1 MAEALGHV
9 FADPRLHRRALT
21 HRSAAV
27 EHNERLEFLG
37 DGLLNMIVAEALY
50 QRFPLADEGWLSRAR
65 AQLVCESALAR
76 IAREKRLGAQLHLG
90 AGELKV
96 GGDQRDS
103 ILADALEAMIGA
115 IHLDAGFEACRGAVL
130 DSVGPSL
137 ARLADAGIQ
146 KDAKTRLQEWLQA
159 RGFSLPEYVLI
170 ESLGDD
176 HDKTFI
182 VECRVTEPALQARGV
197 GHSRRQAEQQAAQT
211 VFEQLAPEF
220 SKDGFA

>member
-1 MAEALGHV
+1 MALAVAEALGHV

-65 AQLVCESALAR
+65 AQLVCEAALAR
-76 IAREKRLGAQLHLG
+76 IARDKRLGAQLHLG

-103 ILADALEAMIGA
+103 ILADALEAVIGA
-115 IHLDAGFEACRGAVL
+115 IHLDAGFDVCRRAVL
-130 DSVGPSL
+130 AAVGPSL
-137 ARLADAGIQ
+137 AQLADAGIQ

-159 RGFSLPEYVLI
+159 QGFPLPSYVLI
-170 ESLGDD
+170 EARGED

-182 VECRVTEPALQARGV
+182 VECSVSEPVLQARGV
-197 GHSRRQAEQQAAQT
+197 GHSRRQAEQQAAQA
-211 VFEQLAPEF
+211 VFEQLAPR
-220 SKDGFA
+220 